1 MRASLSGSL
10 FAYQWRDTP
19 LHNRA
24 AGLKLCICLVCAP
37 VCLAL
42 PLPWLVLPAVFLILL
57 VLIARVPASSLVRIV
72 RILVIYGLFLFF
84 LRINF
89 TDSLIV
95 QFTSA
100 LVPVADYLCRLAL
113 IFLAGTVFYET
124 TSPAEIRR
132 LLAGPENRFQPS
144 NFSNPA
150 SAFLAGLPELF
161 SLTLGFIPRIF
172 SLWQDLDRAWRSR
185 AGTGRSVPAV
195 WKRITHLVPALVSLS
210 LARAADT
217 ERALR
222 NRN

>member
-1 MRASLSGSL
+1 MGGLLMGSVLSGSL

-24 AGLKLCICLVCAP
+24 AGIKLCICLACAP
-37 VCLAL
+37 VCLSL
-42 PLPWLVLPAVFLILL
+42 SLPWLAVPAFFLVVL
-57 VLIARVPASSLVRIV
+57 VLIARVPASSLLRIA
-72 RILVIYGLFLFF
+72 RILGIYGLFLLF
-84 LRINF
+84 LRSNF
-89 TDSLIV
+89 KESLSV

-100 LVPVADYLCRLAL
+100 LVPAAEYLYRLAL

-132 LLAGPENRFQPS
+132 LLAG
-144 NFSNPA
+144 
-150 SAFLAGLPELF
+150 SAHRAHPVSVLFAGLPELF

-172 SLWQDLDRAWRSR
+172 ILWQDLDRAWRSR
-185 AGTGRSVPAV
+185 AGTGRSIPAV
-195 WKRITHLVPALVSLS
+195 WRRITHLVPALVSLA